1 MKQYELIAPCH
12 FGMEAVLK
20 REIQNLGYEI
30 SQVDNGKVTFFGD
43 AAAIARANIFLRTT
57 ERILLKIDS
66 FRATSFDDLFE
77 AVKAIPWADYIP
89 EDGKFWVTKANSVSS
104 KLFSPSDIQKIVK
117 KAMVEKLK
125 QTYHTDWFE
134 ETGASYPLRISI
146 VKDIVTIGLDTT
158 GESLHKRGYRKF
170 TAPAPVTETL
180 AAAMILLSPWHA
192 DRMLIDPFCGSGT
205 IPIEAAMIALNMAP
219 GMNREF
225 TAESWKNLVP
235 KKAWYDAIDE
245 AEDAIRNDAEIHI
258 QGYDI
263 DDVRTVITSEA
274 QATVNLMD
282 SERKKT
288 LNDISRHIQQ
298 PDGSL
303 YVPGSSIKGVFR
315 TAILYSL
322 LQKRQ
327 DIKIKYWC
335 YIKQQVDIIEKLMEE
350 ERKPREL
357 QIMPYSV
364 IKKKKN
370 QATKEIDKLIASL
383 ESELLHTLRLKDD
396 KERNISN
403 KNAVCSA
410 MRGLQVS
417 DTYASRN
424 MQTAILQKVDGG
436 FDKFG
441 KASPKKL
448 PIFRECMLP
457 EAELFFDVKIEKAV
471 MNTIAFNSVD
481 DLLKATHSFFAAVKM
496 LSISL
501 SSSL

>member
-1 MKQYELIAPCH
+1 MNSKQFETAKMCLKVVTPINIADGIVLGAKDYLYDSSRQKVYFLNLHQWHMFIYKHMLLEKYESYL
-12 FGMEAVLK
+12 
-20 REIQNLGYEI
+20 
-30 SQVDNGKVTFFGD
+30 
-43 AAAIARANIFLRTT
+43 ANFRDKQSLLEWLR
-57 ERILLKIDS
+57 
-66 FRATSFDDLFE
+66 
-77 AVKAIPWADYIP
+77 
-89 EDGKFWVTKANSVSS
+89 
-104 KLFSPSDIQKIVK
+104 
-117 KAMVEKLK
+117 M
-125 QTYHTDWFE
+125 
-134 ETGASYPLRISI
+134 
-146 VKDIVTIGLDTT
+146 
-158 GESLHKRGYRKF
+158 
-170 TAPAPVTETL
+170 
-180 AAAMILLSPWHA
+180 
-192 DRMLIDPFCGSGT
+192 
-205 IPIEAAMIALNMAP
+205 
-219 GMNREF
+219 
-225 TAESWKNLVP
+225 
-235 KKAWYDAIDE
+235 
-245 AEDAIRNDAEIHI
+245 

-282 SERKKT
+282 NEKKKT
-288 LNDISRHIQQ
+288 LNDINRHIQQ
-298 PDGSL
+298 SDGSL

-327 DIKIKYWC
+327 DIKSKYWC
-335 YIKQQVDIIEKLMEE
+335 YIKQQVDIIKTLLEE

-364 IKKKKN
+364 IKKKKD
-370 QATKEIDKLIASL
+370 QAAKEIDKLTASL

-457 EAELFFDVKIEKAV
+457 KAELFFDVKIEKAV
-471 MNTIAFNSVD
+471 MSTIGINTVN
-481 DLLKATHSFFAAVKM
+481 DLLNATHSFFAAVTDLLQQAFEKEYQEAFQGVAAGNMFLGGNTGFLSKTLLAM
-496 LSISL
+496 LAPDKDTAKNTIKVLLDKSFKNHKHLLRDKIIAPRTL
-501 SSSL
+501 KCTNYNGKLMLMGVAEVRKV

>member
-1 MKQYELIAPCH
+1 MNSKQFETAKMCLKVVTPVNISDGIVLGAKDYLYDSRRQKVFFLNLHQWHMFIYKHMLLEKYESYL
-12 FGMEAVLK
+12 
-20 REIQNLGYEI
+20 
-30 SQVDNGKVTFFGD
+30 
-43 AAAIARANIFLRTT
+43 AN
-57 ERILLKIDS
+57 
-66 FRATSFDDLFE
+66 FRD
-77 AVKAIPWADYIP
+77 K
-89 EDGKFWVTKANSVSS
+89 
-104 KLFSPSDIQKIVK
+104 
-117 KAMVEKLK
+117 
-125 QTYHTDWFE
+125 
-134 ETGASYPLRISI
+134 
-146 VKDIVTIGLDTT
+146 
-158 GESLHKRGYRKF
+158 ESLL
-170 TAPAPVTETL
+170 EWL
-180 AAAMILLSPWHA
+180 QM
-192 DRMLIDPFCGSGT
+192 
-205 IPIEAAMIALNMAP
+205 
-219 GMNREF
+219 
-225 TAESWKNLVP
+225 
-235 KKAWYDAIDE
+235 
-245 AEDAIRNDAEIHI
+245 

-282 SERKKT
+282 NEKKKT
-288 LNDISRHIQQ
+288 LNDINRHIQQ

-327 DIKIKYWC
+327 DIKSKYWC
-335 YIKQQVDIIEKLMEE
+335 YIKQQVDIIKTLLEE

-364 IKKKKN
+364 IKKKKD
-370 QATKEIDKLIASL
+370 QAAKEIDKLTASL

-457 EAELFFDVKIEKAV
+457 KAELFFDVKIEKAV
-471 MNTIAFNSVD
+471 MSTIGINTVN
-481 DLLKATHSFFAAVKM
+481 DLLNATHSFFAAVTDLLQQAFEKEYQEAFQGVAAGNMFLGGNTGFLSKTLLAM
-496 LSISL
+496 LAPDKDTAKNTIKVLLDKSFKNHKHLLRDKIIAPRTL
-501 SSSL
+501 KCTNYNGKLMLMGVAEVRKV

>member
-1 MKQYELIAPCH
+1 MNSKQFETAKMCLKVVTPVNISDGMVLGAKDYLYDSRRQKVFFLNLHQWHMFIYKHMLLEKYESYL
-12 FGMEAVLK
+12 
-20 REIQNLGYEI
+20 
-30 SQVDNGKVTFFGD
+30 
-43 AAAIARANIFLRTT
+43 ANFRDKQS
-57 ERILLKIDS
+57 LLEW
-66 FRATSFDDLFE
+66 L
-77 AVKAIPWADYIP
+77 
-89 EDGKFWVTKANSVSS
+89 
-104 KLFSPSDIQKIVK
+104 Q
-117 KAMVEKLK
+117 M
-125 QTYHTDWFE
+125 
-134 ETGASYPLRISI
+134 
-146 VKDIVTIGLDTT
+146 
-158 GESLHKRGYRKF
+158 
-170 TAPAPVTETL
+170 
-180 AAAMILLSPWHA
+180 
-192 DRMLIDPFCGSGT
+192 
-205 IPIEAAMIALNMAP
+205 
-219 GMNREF
+219 
-225 TAESWKNLVP
+225 
-235 KKAWYDAIDE
+235 
-245 AEDAIRNDAEIHI
+245 

-282 SERKKT
+282 NEKKKT
-288 LNDISRHIQQ
+288 LNDINRHIQQ

-315 TAILYSL
+315 TAILYSF

-327 DIKIKYWC
+327 DIKSKYWC
-335 YIKQQVDIIEKLMEE
+335 YIKQQVDIIKTLLEE

-364 IKKKKN
+364 IKKKKD
-370 QATKEIDKLIASL
+370 QAAKEIDKLTASL

-457 EAELFFDVKIEKAV
+457 KAELFFDVKIEKAV
-471 MNTIAFNSVD
+471 MSTIGINTVD
-481 DLLKATHSFFAAVKM
+481 DLLKATHSFFAAVKDLLQQAFGKEYQEVFQGVAAGNMFFGGNTGFLSKTLLAM
-496 LSISL
+496 LAPDKDTAKNTIKVLLDKSFKNHKHLLRDKVIAPRTL
-501 SSSL
+501 KCTNYNGKLMLMGVAEVRKV

>member
-1 MKQYELIAPCH
+1 MNSKQLETAKMCLKVVTPINIADGIVLGAKDYLYDSRRQKVYFLNLHQWHLFIYKHMLLEKYESYL
-12 FGMEAVLK
+12 
-20 REIQNLGYEI
+20 
-30 SQVDNGKVTFFGD
+30 
-43 AAAIARANIFLRTT
+43 ANFRDKQSLLEWLR
-57 ERILLKIDS
+57 
-66 FRATSFDDLFE
+66 
-77 AVKAIPWADYIP
+77 
-89 EDGKFWVTKANSVSS
+89 
-104 KLFSPSDIQKIVK
+104 
-117 KAMVEKLK
+117 M
-125 QTYHTDWFE
+125 
-134 ETGASYPLRISI
+134 
-146 VKDIVTIGLDTT
+146 
-158 GESLHKRGYRKF
+158 
-170 TAPAPVTETL
+170 
-180 AAAMILLSPWHA
+180 
-192 DRMLIDPFCGSGT
+192 
-205 IPIEAAMIALNMAP
+205 
-219 GMNREF
+219 
-225 TAESWKNLVP
+225 
-235 KKAWYDAIDE
+235 
-245 AEDAIRNDAEIHI
+245 

-282 SERKKT
+282 NERKKT

-327 DIKIKYWC
+327 DIKVKYWC
-335 YIKQQVDIIEKLMEE
+335 YIKQQVDIIEKLLEE

-448 PIFRECMLP
+448 PIFRECLLP

-471 MNTIAFNSVD
+471 MNTIAINSVD
-481 DLLKATHSFFAAVKM
+481 DLLKATHSFFAAVTDLLQQAFGKEYQEAFQGVAAGNMFLGGNTGFLSKTLLAM
-496 LSISL
+496 LAPDKDTAKNTIKVLLDKSFKNHKHLLRDKIIAPRTL
-501 SSSL
+501 KCTNYNGKLMLMGVAEVRKV

>member
-1 MKQYELIAPCH
+1 MNSKQFETAKMCLKVVTPINIADGIVLGAKDYLYDSRRQKVYFLNLHQWHLFIYKHMLLEKYESYL
-12 FGMEAVLK
+12 
-20 REIQNLGYEI
+20 
-30 SQVDNGKVTFFGD
+30 
-43 AAAIARANIFLRTT
+43 ANFRDKQSLLEWLR
-57 ERILLKIDS
+57 
-66 FRATSFDDLFE
+66 
-77 AVKAIPWADYIP
+77 
-89 EDGKFWVTKANSVSS
+89 
-104 KLFSPSDIQKIVK
+104 
-117 KAMVEKLK
+117 M
-125 QTYHTDWFE
+125 
-134 ETGASYPLRISI
+134 
-146 VKDIVTIGLDTT
+146 
-158 GESLHKRGYRKF
+158 
-170 TAPAPVTETL
+170 
-180 AAAMILLSPWHA
+180 
-192 DRMLIDPFCGSGT
+192 
-205 IPIEAAMIALNMAP
+205 
-219 GMNREF
+219 
-225 TAESWKNLVP
+225 
-235 KKAWYDAIDE
+235 
-245 AEDAIRNDAEIHI
+245 

-322 LQKRQ
+322 LQKRH
-327 DIKIKYWC
+327 DIKVKYWC

-471 MNTIAFNSVD
+471 MNTIAINSVD
-481 DLLKATHSFFAAVKM
+481 DLLRATHSFFAAVTDLLQQAFGKEYREAFQGVAAGNMFLGGNTGFLSKTLLAM
-496 LSISL
+496 LAPDKDTAKNTIKVLLDKSFKTHKHLLRDKVITPRTL
-501 SSSL
+501 KCTNYNGKLMLMGVAEVRKV

>member
-1 MKQYELIAPCH
+1 MNSKQFETAKMCLKVVTPINIADGIVLGAKDYLYDSRKQKVFFLNLHQWHMFIYKHMLLEKYESYL
-12 FGMEAVLK
+12 
-20 REIQNLGYEI
+20 
-30 SQVDNGKVTFFGD
+30 
-43 AAAIARANIFLRTT
+43 ANFRDKQSLLEWLR
-57 ERILLKIDS
+57 
-66 FRATSFDDLFE
+66 
-77 AVKAIPWADYIP
+77 
-89 EDGKFWVTKANSVSS
+89 
-104 KLFSPSDIQKIVK
+104 
-117 KAMVEKLK
+117 M
-125 QTYHTDWFE
+125 
-134 ETGASYPLRISI
+134 
-146 VKDIVTIGLDTT
+146 
-158 GESLHKRGYRKF
+158 
-170 TAPAPVTETL
+170 
-180 AAAMILLSPWHA
+180 
-192 DRMLIDPFCGSGT
+192 
-205 IPIEAAMIALNMAP
+205 
-219 GMNREF
+219 
-225 TAESWKNLVP
+225 
-235 KKAWYDAIDE
+235 
-245 AEDAIRNDAEIHI
+245 

-315 TAILYSL
+315 TAILYKL

-327 DIKIKYWC
+327 DIKSKYWC
-335 YIKQQVDIIEKLMEE
+335 YIKQQVDIIEKLMKE

-364 IKKKKN
+364 IKKKKD

-457 EAELFFDVKIEKAV
+457 KAELFFDVKIEKAV
-471 MNTIAFNSVD
+471 MSTIGINTVD
-481 DLLKATHSFFAAVKM
+481 DLLKATHSFFAAVTDLLQQAFGKEYQEAFQGVAAGNMFLGGNTGFLSKTLLAM
-496 LSISL
+496 LAPDKDTAKNTIKLLLDKSFKNHKHLLRDKIIAPRTL
-501 SSSL
+501 KCTNYNGKLMLMGVAEVRKV

>member
-1 MKQYELIAPCH
+1 MNSKQFETAKMCLKVVTPINIAD
-12 FGMEAVLK
+12 GIVLGAK
-20 REIQNLGYEI
+20 DYLYDSRRQNVY
-30 SQVDNGKVTFFGD
+30 F
-43 AAAIARANIFLRTT
+43 
-57 ERILLKIDS
+57 
-66 FRATSFDDLFE
+66 
-77 AVKAIPWADYIP
+77 
-89 EDGKFWVTKANSVSS
+89 
-104 KLFSPSDIQKIVK
+104 
-117 KAMVEKLK
+117 
-125 QTYHTDWFE
+125 
-134 ETGASYPLRISI
+134 
-146 VKDIVTIGLDTT
+146 
-158 GESLHKRGYRKF
+158 
-170 TAPAPVTETL
+170 
-180 AAAMILLSPWHA
+180 
-192 DRMLIDPFCGSGT
+192 
-205 IPIEAAMIALNMAP
+205 LNMHQWH
-219 GMNREF
+219 MFIYKHMLLEKY
-225 TAESWKNLVP
+225 ESYLANFRDKQSLLEWLQM
-235 KKAWYDAIDE
+235 
-245 AEDAIRNDAEIHI
+245 

-282 SERKKT
+282 NERKKT

-327 DIKIKYWC
+327 DIKVKYWC
-335 YIKQQVDIIEKLMEE
+335 YIKQQVDIIEKLLEE

-424 MQTAILQKVDGG
+424 VQTAILQKVDGG

-457 EAELFFDVKIEKAV
+457 EAELFFDVKIEKDV
-471 MNTIAFNSVD
+471 MNTIAINSVD
-481 DLLKATHSFFAAVKM
+481 DLLKATHSFFAAVTDLLQQAFGKEYQEAFQGVAAGNMFLGGNTGFLSKTLLAM
-496 LSISL
+496 LAPDKDTAKNTIKVLLDKSFKTHKHLLRDKVIAPRTL
-501 SSSL
+501 KCTNYNGKLMLMGVAEVRKV

>member
-1 MKQYELIAPCH
+1 MNSKQFETAKMCLKVVTPVNISDGIVLGAKDYLYDSRRQKVFFLNLHQWHMFIYKHMLLEKYESYL
-12 FGMEAVLK
+12 
-20 REIQNLGYEI
+20 
-30 SQVDNGKVTFFGD
+30 
-43 AAAIARANIFLRTT
+43 ANFRDKQS
-57 ERILLKIDS
+57 LLEW
-66 FRATSFDDLFE
+66 L
-77 AVKAIPWADYIP
+77 
-89 EDGKFWVTKANSVSS
+89 
-104 KLFSPSDIQKIVK
+104 Q
-117 KAMVEKLK
+117 M
-125 QTYHTDWFE
+125 
-134 ETGASYPLRISI
+134 
-146 VKDIVTIGLDTT
+146 
-158 GESLHKRGYRKF
+158 
-170 TAPAPVTETL
+170 
-180 AAAMILLSPWHA
+180 
-192 DRMLIDPFCGSGT
+192 
-205 IPIEAAMIALNMAP
+205 
-219 GMNREF
+219 
-225 TAESWKNLVP
+225 
-235 KKAWYDAIDE
+235 
-245 AEDAIRNDAEIHI
+245 

-282 SERKKT
+282 NEKKKT
-288 LNDISRHIQQ
+288 LNDINRHIQQ

-315 TAILYSL
+315 TAILYKL

-327 DIKIKYWC
+327 DIKSKYWC
-335 YIKQQVDIIEKLMEE
+335 YIKQQVDIIQMLLEE

-364 IKKKKN
+364 IKKKKD

-383 ESELLHTLRLKDD
+383 ESELLHSLRLKDD

-424 MQTAILQKVDGG
+424 VQTAILQKVDGG

-471 MNTIAFNSVD
+471 MNTIGINSVD
-481 DLLKATHSFFAAVKM
+481 DLLKATHSFFAAVTDLLQQAFGKEYQEVFQGVAAGNMFLGGNTGFLSKTLLAM
-496 LSISL
+496 LAPDKDTAKNTIKVLLDKSFKNHKHLLRDKVIAPRTL
-501 SSSL
+501 KCTNYNGKLMLMGVAEVRKV

>member
-1 MKQYELIAPCH
+1 MNSKQFETAKMCLKVVTPINIADGIVLGAKDYLYDSSRQKVYFLNLHQWHMFIYKHMLLEKYESYL
-12 FGMEAVLK
+12 
-20 REIQNLGYEI
+20 
-30 SQVDNGKVTFFGD
+30 
-43 AAAIARANIFLRTT
+43 ANFRDKQSLLEWLR
-57 ERILLKIDS
+57 
-66 FRATSFDDLFE
+66 
-77 AVKAIPWADYIP
+77 
-89 EDGKFWVTKANSVSS
+89 
-104 KLFSPSDIQKIVK
+104 
-117 KAMVEKLK
+117 M
-125 QTYHTDWFE
+125 
-134 ETGASYPLRISI
+134 
-146 VKDIVTIGLDTT
+146 
-158 GESLHKRGYRKF
+158 
-170 TAPAPVTETL
+170 
-180 AAAMILLSPWHA
+180 
-192 DRMLIDPFCGSGT
+192 
-205 IPIEAAMIALNMAP
+205 
-219 GMNREF
+219 
-225 TAESWKNLVP
+225 
-235 KKAWYDAIDE
+235 
-245 AEDAIRNDAEIHI
+245 

-282 SERKKT
+282 NEKKKT
-288 LNDISRHIQQ
+288 LNDINRHIQQ

-315 TAILYSL
+315 TAILYKL

-327 DIKIKYWC
+327 DIKSKYWC
-335 YIKQQVDIIEKLMEE
+335 YIKQQVDIIEKLMKE

-364 IKKKKN
+364 IKKKKD

-457 EAELFFDVKIEKAV
+457 KAELFFDVKIEKAV
-471 MNTIAFNSVD
+471 MSTIGINTVD
-481 DLLKATHSFFAAVKM
+481 DLLKATHSFFAAVTDLLQQAFEKEYQEAFQGVAAGNMFLGGNTGFLSKTLLAM
-496 LSISL
+496 LAPDKDTAKNTIKVLLDKSFKNHKHLLRDKIIAPRTL
-501 SSSL
+501 KCTNYNGKLMLMGVAEVRKV

>member
-1 MKQYELIAPCH
+1 MNSKQFETAKMCLKVVTPINIADGIVLGAKDYLYDSSRQKVYFLNLHQWHMFIYKHMLLEKYESYL
-12 FGMEAVLK
+12 
-20 REIQNLGYEI
+20 
-30 SQVDNGKVTFFGD
+30 
-43 AAAIARANIFLRTT
+43 ANFRDKQSLLEWLR
-57 ERILLKIDS
+57 
-66 FRATSFDDLFE
+66 
-77 AVKAIPWADYIP
+77 
-89 EDGKFWVTKANSVSS
+89 
-104 KLFSPSDIQKIVK
+104 
-117 KAMVEKLK
+117 M
-125 QTYHTDWFE
+125 
-134 ETGASYPLRISI
+134 
-146 VKDIVTIGLDTT
+146 
-158 GESLHKRGYRKF
+158 
-170 TAPAPVTETL
+170 
-180 AAAMILLSPWHA
+180 
-192 DRMLIDPFCGSGT
+192 
-205 IPIEAAMIALNMAP
+205 
-219 GMNREF
+219 
-225 TAESWKNLVP
+225 
-235 KKAWYDAIDE
+235 
-245 AEDAIRNDAEIHI
+245 

-282 SERKKT
+282 NEKKKT
-288 LNDISRHIQQ
+288 LNDINRHIQQ

-327 DIKIKYWC
+327 DIKSKYWC
-335 YIKQQVDIIEKLMEE
+335 YIKQQVDIIKTLLEE

-364 IKKKKN
+364 IKKKKD
-370 QATKEIDKLIASL
+370 QAAKEIDKLTASL

-457 EAELFFDVKIEKAV
+457 KAELFFDVKIEKAV
-471 MNTIAFNSVD
+471 MSTIGINTVD
-481 DLLKATHSFFAAVKM
+481 DLLKATHSFFAAVTDLLQQAFEKEYQEAFQGVAAGNMFLGGNTGFLSKTLLAM
-496 LSISL
+496 LAPDKDTAKNTIKVLLDKSFKNHKHLLRDKVIAPRTL
-501 SSSL
+501 KCTNYNGKLMLMGVAEVRKV

>member
-1 MKQYELIAPCH
+1 MNSKQFETAKMCLKVVTPINIAGGIVLGAKDYLYDSRRQKVYFLNLHQWHMFIYKHMLLEKYESYL
-12 FGMEAVLK
+12 
-20 REIQNLGYEI
+20 
-30 SQVDNGKVTFFGD
+30 
-43 AAAIARANIFLRTT
+43 ANFRDKQS
-57 ERILLKIDS
+57 LLEW
-66 FRATSFDDLFE
+66 L
-77 AVKAIPWADYIP
+77 
-89 EDGKFWVTKANSVSS
+89 
-104 KLFSPSDIQKIVK
+104 Q
-117 KAMVEKLK
+117 M
-125 QTYHTDWFE
+125 
-134 ETGASYPLRISI
+134 
-146 VKDIVTIGLDTT
+146 
-158 GESLHKRGYRKF
+158 
-170 TAPAPVTETL
+170 
-180 AAAMILLSPWHA
+180 
-192 DRMLIDPFCGSGT
+192 
-205 IPIEAAMIALNMAP
+205 
-219 GMNREF
+219 
-225 TAESWKNLVP
+225 
-235 KKAWYDAIDE
+235 
-245 AEDAIRNDAEIHI
+245 

-263 DDVRTVITSEA
+263 EDVRTVITSEA

-282 SERKKT
+282 NEKKKT
-288 LNDISRHIQQ
+288 LNDINRHIQQ

-315 TAILYSL
+315 TAILYSF

-327 DIKIKYWC
+327 DIKVKYWC
-335 YIKQQVDIIEKLMEE
+335 YIKQQVDIIEKLLEE

-357 QIMPYSV
+357 QMMPYSV

-424 MQTAILQKVDGG
+424 VQTAILQKVDGG

-471 MNTIAFNSVD
+471 MNTIGINSVD
-481 DLLKATHSFFAAVKM
+481 DLLKATHSFFAVVTDLLQQAFGKEYREAFQGVAAGNMFLGGNTGFLSKTLLAMVAPDKDTAKNTIKVLLDKSFKTHKHLLRDKVIAPRTLKCTNYNGKLM
-496 LSISL
+496 LMGVAEVRKV
-501 SSSL
+501 

>member
-1 MKQYELIAPCH
+1 MNSKQFETAKMCLKVVTPINIADGIVLGAKDYLYDSRRQKVFFLNLHQWHMFIYKHMLLEKYESYLSN
-12 FGMEAVLK
+12 FRDKQSLLEW
-20 REIQNLGYEI
+20 
-30 SQVDNGKVTFFGD
+30 
-43 AAAIARANIFLRTT
+43 LR
-57 ERILLKIDS
+57 
-66 FRATSFDDLFE
+66 
-77 AVKAIPWADYIP
+77 
-89 EDGKFWVTKANSVSS
+89 
-104 KLFSPSDIQKIVK
+104 
-117 KAMVEKLK
+117 M
-125 QTYHTDWFE
+125 
-134 ETGASYPLRISI
+134 
-146 VKDIVTIGLDTT
+146 
-158 GESLHKRGYRKF
+158 
-170 TAPAPVTETL
+170 
-180 AAAMILLSPWHA
+180 
-192 DRMLIDPFCGSGT
+192 
-205 IPIEAAMIALNMAP
+205 
-219 GMNREF
+219 
-225 TAESWKNLVP
+225 
-235 KKAWYDAIDE
+235 
-245 AEDAIRNDAEIHI
+245 

-282 SERKKT
+282 NEKKKT
-288 LNDISRHIQQ
+288 LNDINRHIQQ

-315 TAILYSL
+315 TAILYKL

-327 DIKIKYWC
+327 DIKSKYWC
-335 YIKQQVDIIEKLMEE
+335 YIKQQVDIIEKLMKE

-364 IKKKKN
+364 IKKKKD

-383 ESELLHTLRLKDD
+383 ESELLHSLRLKDD

-424 MQTAILQKVDGG
+424 VQTAILQKVDGG

-471 MNTIAFNSVD
+471 MNTIAINSVD
-481 DLLKATHSFFAAVKM
+481 DLLKATHSFFAAVTDLLQQAFGKEYQEAFQGVAAGNIFLGGNTGFLSKTLLAM
-496 LSISL
+496 LAPDKDNAKNTIKVLLDKSFKNHKHLLRDKIIAPRTL
-501 SSSL
+501 KCTNYNGKLMLMGVAEVRKV

>member
-1 MKQYELIAPCH
+1 MNSKQFETAKMCLKVVTPINIADGIVLGAKDYLYDSSRQKVYFLNLHQWHMFIYKHMLLEKYESYL
-12 FGMEAVLK
+12 
-20 REIQNLGYEI
+20 
-30 SQVDNGKVTFFGD
+30 
-43 AAAIARANIFLRTT
+43 ANFRDKQSLLEWLR
-57 ERILLKIDS
+57 
-66 FRATSFDDLFE
+66 
-77 AVKAIPWADYIP
+77 
-89 EDGKFWVTKANSVSS
+89 
-104 KLFSPSDIQKIVK
+104 
-117 KAMVEKLK
+117 M
-125 QTYHTDWFE
+125 
-134 ETGASYPLRISI
+134 
-146 VKDIVTIGLDTT
+146 
-158 GESLHKRGYRKF
+158 
-170 TAPAPVTETL
+170 
-180 AAAMILLSPWHA
+180 
-192 DRMLIDPFCGSGT
+192 
-205 IPIEAAMIALNMAP
+205 
-219 GMNREF
+219 
-225 TAESWKNLVP
+225 
-235 KKAWYDAIDE
+235 
-245 AEDAIRNDAEIHI
+245 

-282 SERKKT
+282 NEKKKT
-288 LNDISRHIQQ
+288 LNDINRHIQQ
-298 PDGSL
+298 LDGSL

-315 TAILYSL
+315 TAILYKL

-327 DIKIKYWC
+327 DIKSKYWC
-335 YIKQQVDIIEKLMEE
+335 YIKQQVDIIEKLMKE

-364 IKKKKN
+364 IKKKKD

-457 EAELFFDVKIEKAV
+457 KAELFFDVKIEKAV
-471 MNTIAFNSVD
+471 MSTIGINTVD
-481 DLLKATHSFFAAVKM
+481 DLLKATHSFFAAVTDLLQQAFEKEYQEAFQGVAAGNMFLGGNTGFLSKTLLAM
-496 LSISL
+496 LAPDKDTAKNTIKVLLDKSFKNHKHLLRDKIIAPRTL
-501 SSSL
+501 KCTNYNGKLMLMGVAEVRKV

>member
-1 MKQYELIAPCH
+1 MNNKQFETAKLCLKVVTPVNISDGIVLGAKDYLYDSRRQKVFFLNLHQWHMFIYKHMLLEKYESYL
-12 FGMEAVLK
+12 
-20 REIQNLGYEI
+20 
-30 SQVDNGKVTFFGD
+30 
-43 AAAIARANIFLRTT
+43 ANFRDKQS
-57 ERILLKIDS
+57 LLEW
-66 FRATSFDDLFE
+66 L
-77 AVKAIPWADYIP
+77 
-89 EDGKFWVTKANSVSS
+89 
-104 KLFSPSDIQKIVK
+104 Q
-117 KAMVEKLK
+117 M
-125 QTYHTDWFE
+125 
-134 ETGASYPLRISI
+134 
-146 VKDIVTIGLDTT
+146 
-158 GESLHKRGYRKF
+158 
-170 TAPAPVTETL
+170 
-180 AAAMILLSPWHA
+180 
-192 DRMLIDPFCGSGT
+192 
-205 IPIEAAMIALNMAP
+205 
-219 GMNREF
+219 
-225 TAESWKNLVP
+225 
-235 KKAWYDAIDE
+235 
-245 AEDAIRNDAEIHI
+245 

-282 SERKKT
+282 NEKKKT
-288 LNDISRHIQQ
+288 LNDINRHIQQ

-315 TAILYSL
+315 TAILYKL

-327 DIKIKYWC
+327 DIKSKYWC
-335 YIKQQVDIIEKLMEE
+335 YIKQQVDIIQMLLEE

-364 IKKKKN
+364 IKKKKD
-370 QATKEIDKLIASL
+370 QATKEIDKLTASL

-417 DTYASRN
+417 DTYASRK

-471 MNTIAFNSVD
+471 MGTIGISSVD
-481 DLLKATHSFFAAVKM
+481 DLLKVTHSFFAAVTDLLQQAFGKEYQEAFQGVAAGNMFLGGNTGFLSKTILAM
-496 LSISL
+496 LAPDKDTAKNTIKVLLDKSFKNHKHLLRDKVIAPRTL
-501 SSSL
+501 KCTNYNGKLMLMGVAEVRKV

>member
-1 MKQYELIAPCH
+1 MNSKQFETAKMCLKVVTPINISDGIVLGAKDYLYDSRRQKVFFLNLHQWHMFIYKHMLLEKYESYL
-12 FGMEAVLK
+12 
-20 REIQNLGYEI
+20 
-30 SQVDNGKVTFFGD
+30 
-43 AAAIARANIFLRTT
+43 ANFRDKQS
-57 ERILLKIDS
+57 LLEW
-66 FRATSFDDLFE
+66 L
-77 AVKAIPWADYIP
+77 
-89 EDGKFWVTKANSVSS
+89 
-104 KLFSPSDIQKIVK
+104 Q
-117 KAMVEKLK
+117 M
-125 QTYHTDWFE
+125 
-134 ETGASYPLRISI
+134 
-146 VKDIVTIGLDTT
+146 
-158 GESLHKRGYRKF
+158 
-170 TAPAPVTETL
+170 
-180 AAAMILLSPWHA
+180 
-192 DRMLIDPFCGSGT
+192 
-205 IPIEAAMIALNMAP
+205 
-219 GMNREF
+219 
-225 TAESWKNLVP
+225 
-235 KKAWYDAIDE
+235 
-245 AEDAIRNDAEIHI
+245 

-282 SERKKT
+282 NEKKKT
-288 LNDISRHIQQ
+288 LNDINRHIQQ

-327 DIKIKYWC
+327 DIKSKYWC
-335 YIKQQVDIIEKLMEE
+335 YIKQQVDIIKTLLEE

-364 IKKKKN
+364 IKKKKD
-370 QATKEIDKLIASL
+370 QAAKEIDKLTASL

-457 EAELFFDVKIEKAV
+457 KAELFFDVKIEKAV
-471 MNTIAFNSVD
+471 MSTIGISSVD
-481 DLLKATHSFFAAVKM
+481 DLLKATHSFFAAVTDLLQQAFEKEYQEAFQGVAAGNMFLGGNTGFLSKTLLAM
-496 LSISL
+496 LAPDKDTAKNTIKLLLDKSFKNHKHLLRDKIIAPRTL
-501 SSSL
+501 KCTNYNGKLMLMGVAEVRKV

>member
-1 MKQYELIAPCH
+1 MNSKQFETAKMCLKVVTPINIADGIVLGAKDYLYDSSRQKVYFLNLHQWHMFIYKHMLLEKYESYL
-12 FGMEAVLK
+12 
-20 REIQNLGYEI
+20 
-30 SQVDNGKVTFFGD
+30 
-43 AAAIARANIFLRTT
+43 ANFRDKQSLLEWLR
-57 ERILLKIDS
+57 
-66 FRATSFDDLFE
+66 
-77 AVKAIPWADYIP
+77 
-89 EDGKFWVTKANSVSS
+89 
-104 KLFSPSDIQKIVK
+104 
-117 KAMVEKLK
+117 M
-125 QTYHTDWFE
+125 
-134 ETGASYPLRISI
+134 
-146 VKDIVTIGLDTT
+146 
-158 GESLHKRGYRKF
+158 
-170 TAPAPVTETL
+170 
-180 AAAMILLSPWHA
+180 
-192 DRMLIDPFCGSGT
+192 
-205 IPIEAAMIALNMAP
+205 
-219 GMNREF
+219 
-225 TAESWKNLVP
+225 
-235 KKAWYDAIDE
+235 
-245 AEDAIRNDAEIHI
+245 

-282 SERKKT
+282 NEKKKT
-288 LNDISRHIQQ
+288 LNDINRHIQQ

-327 DIKIKYWC
+327 DIKSKYWC
-335 YIKQQVDIIEKLMEE
+335 YIKQQVDIIKTLLEE

-364 IKKKKN
+364 IKKKKD
-370 QATKEIDKLIASL
+370 QAAKEIDNLTASL

-457 EAELFFDVKIEKAV
+457 KAELFFDVKIEKAV
-471 MNTIAFNSVD
+471 MSTIGINTVD
-481 DLLKATHSFFAAVKM
+481 DLLKATHSFFAAVTDLLQQAFEKEYQEAFQGVAAGNMFLGGNTGFLSKTLLAM
-496 LSISL
+496 LAPDKDTAKNTIKVLLDKSFKNHKHLLRDKVIAPRTL
-501 SSSL
+501 KCTNYNGKLMLMGVAEVRKV